1 MSNNL
6 GNAISGIP
14 SENIGGIIG
23 GQSGGITGRG
33 NNPKTGGS
41 NTVNTYQVQV
51 NINKSLAEQVLAN
64 GDLFKNHELRYLKNN
79 MEVPDVFPADI
90 HIDDPFDDIGTPF
103 DTDTNSKGYRSDKY
117 HTQYIKLPSDGS
129 TDKIPDQIDPKQG
142 IDHNIPDNIPNE
154 LPGMFENET
163 GGMFENQE
171 DAGMFE
177 TQKEVEQ
184 FRKQKEFLDRGFEN
198 PPSLQSLAEE
208 NSDDDSEDEES
219 ILERCRNYWNSL
231 K

>member
-6 GNAISGIP
+6 GNAISGVP
-14 SENIGGIIG
+14 SGNLGGVIG
-23 GQSGGITGRG
+23 GQTGGITGG
-33 NNPKTGGS
+33 GSSKTGGS
-41 NTVNTYQVQV
+41 STVTSYQVQV
-51 NINKSLAEQVLAN
+51 NINQDLAERVLAN
-64 GDLFKNHELRYLKNN
+64 EDLFKNHELRYLKNN
-79 MEVPDVFPADI
+79 MEVPKVSSADI

-142 IDHNIPDNIPNE
+142 IDHNISDNIPNE

-163 GGMFENQE
+163 GGMFENQD

-184 FRKQKEFLDRGFEN
+184 FRKEKEFLDRGFEQ
-198 PPSLQSLAEE
+198 PSFESLGE
-208 NSDDDSEDEES
+208 DGDSEDEES
-219 ILERCRNYWNSL
+219 ILERCKKYWNSL